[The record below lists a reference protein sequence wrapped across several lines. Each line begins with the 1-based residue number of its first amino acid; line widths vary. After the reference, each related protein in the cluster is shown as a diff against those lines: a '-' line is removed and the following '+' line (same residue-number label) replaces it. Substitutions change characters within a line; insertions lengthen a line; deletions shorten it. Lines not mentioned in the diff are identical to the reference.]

1 MKKSI
6 FHFFKILVA
15 IQLLAISVNMFL
27 GPHQIA
33 AGGVSGLGILAES
46 TIGIDRSLVVLGLNV
61 IMLTLAAIFLGK
73 EALVNIVVGAV
84 LFPLSL
90 AWTPEIMLTSHIM
103 LSVIFGSLVFGIGVG
118 ILYRIQASAGGTTI
132 PPLILEKYF
141 HVNPAIGLLAT
152 DMVIV
157 FVSLLVFGVEEFLF
171 AILSLII
178 TSFVMNYIEI
188 GLKRRIA
195 VFITT
200 QEKSETMKG
209 ALLEQVSRGMTVFDV
224 TGGKTG
230 NASQMMMMVASQ
242 RDYPKI
248 MEVVDSIDP
257 TSFVVVYHVSE
268 VHGLG
273 FSYHAM
279 D

>member
-141 HVNPAIGLLAT
+141 HGCLQLENITCGL
-152 DMVIV
+152 
-157 FVSLLVFGVEEFLF
+157 
-171 AILSLII
+171 
-178 TSFVMNYIEI
+178 
-188 GLKRRIA
+188 
-195 VFITT
+195 
-200 QEKSETMKG
+200 
-209 ALLEQVSRGMTVFDV
+209 
-224 TGGKTG
+224 
-230 NASQMMMMVASQ
+230 
-242 RDYPKI
+242 
-248 MEVVDSIDP
+248 
-257 TSFVVVYHVSE
+257 
-268 VHGLG
+268 
-273 FSYHAM
+273 
-279 D
+279 